1 LRRSIFLAC
10 VFDDV
15 YNTEMGLPIFVAED
29 LGRLP
34 APGPRGLWGATSEEW
49 PDMWDQHARRWD
61 TTTTAGATRSKPRS
75 RSRSG
80 SRTDLNDDVDVD
92 VDGGTLEPGLLLH
105 ELWSGES
112 SPAWQARFDRWLSE
126 ADEYGMWIFT
136 VCELA
141 GNGRASQ

>member
-1 LRRSIFLAC
+1 M
-10 VFDDV
+10 FDDV

-29 LGRLP
+29 LERLP

-49 PDMWDQHARRWD
+49 PMLWEQHARQWD
-61 TTTTAGATRSKPRS
+61 TTTTAGASRS
-75 RSRSG
+75 RSNSG
-80 SRTDLNDDVDVD
+80 SRTDLNEDVDVGID
-92 VDGGTLEPGLLLH
+92 VGSLEPGLLLH

-141 GNGRASQ
+141 GNGRANQS

>member
-1 LRRSIFLAC
+1 
-10 VFDDV
+10 
-15 YNTEMGLPIFVAED
+15 
-29 LGRLP
+29 
-34 APGPRGLWGATSEEW
+34 
-49 PDMWDQHARRWD
+49 MWDQHARNWD
-61 TTTTAGATRSKPRS
+61 NTTTAGAPRS

-80 SRTDLNDDVDVD
+80 SRTDVNDDVDVHVD
-92 VDGGTLEPGLLLH
+92 VGSLEPGLLLH

-141 GNGRASQ
+141 GNGRASGA